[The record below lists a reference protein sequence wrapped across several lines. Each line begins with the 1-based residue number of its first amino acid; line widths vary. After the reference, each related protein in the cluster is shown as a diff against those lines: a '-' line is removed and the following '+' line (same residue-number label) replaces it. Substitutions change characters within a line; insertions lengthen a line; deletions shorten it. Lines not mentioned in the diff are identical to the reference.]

1 MTDFNSKNEL
11 NITNKKELNVN
22 FLLQFIKKTIRNKVK
37 HLYPKKINFSYLVK
51 YRAKE
56 KKLYTFLYNKIRDIE
71 LELKT
76 KVSYFIGKKVKNN
89 TNWIEW
95 LYKIS
100 DKETEI
106 SFEQW
111 KFKKFNSFEIKNE
124 TFNANIWF
132 AINVLTL
139 GTITEIIKTILSSK
153 DEEIT
158 FNIKKEFLFEIFDKD
173 KVDKISNEKELKT
186 FLYNLNNFFFP
197 IFKRLRNSVMHFENI
212 NAFFQKERI
221 QIIRKSKKEKKYILF
236 KNTNN
241 NKKAEFLW
249 DLMELQENKKQ
260 KLRKSIFKYVHFGF
274 YISEENKGRKEYI
287 EVKIFDALIWWFN

>member
-1 MTDFNSKNEL
+1 M
-11 NITNKKELNVN
+11 
-22 FLLQFIKKTIRNKVK
+22 
-37 HLYPKKINFSYLVK
+37 
-51 YRAKE
+51 
-56 KKLYTFLYNKIRDIE
+56 YTFLYNKIRDIE

-76 KVSYFIGKKVKNN
+76 KVSYFIGKKDKNN

-111 KFKKFNSFEIKNE
+111 KFKKFNPFEIKNE

-197 IFKRLRNSVMHFENI
+197 ILKRLRNSVMHFENI

-241 NKKAEFLW
+241 NKKAEFL
-249 DLMELQENKKQ
+249 
-260 KLRKSIFKYVHFGF
+260 
-274 YISEENKGRKEYI
+274 
-287 EVKIFDALIWWFN
+287 